1 MQRPSSCHTPVV
13 ASPAV
18 EDTKWPSGDALARLL
33 PFTDTVTLTYC
44 YRMTS
49 EILGYSAAV
58 LRRLHTGFVGK
69 RFQDQHHIDSR
80 RDAASAR
87 MTAVITGPEVE
98 EVVVAEDDLVEL
110 AVDRALALRQPS
122 GAWDGIGIV
131 VVGESGP
138 MIDALRQRGVPASS
152 PAEVKGLEFFRGII
166 VDRLGPYT
174 GGNGR
179 IPTTSAGYRAESG
192 LYVAATRF
200 RDQVTLITS
209 HSARFVG
216 KTP

>member
-138 MIDALRQRGVPASS
+138 MIDPCL
-152 PAEVKGLEFFRGII
+152 
-166 VDRLGPYT
+166 
-174 GGNGR
+174 
-179 IPTTSAGYRAESG
+179 SG
-192 LYVAATRF
+192 
-200 RDQVTLITS
+200 
-209 HSARFVG
+209 
-216 KTP
+216 